1 MPERLLNLWQYFGSV
16 GIGFSIDATEN
27 HFEYIRY
34 PGKWSKFIRTV
45 KKIYKYST
53 THKNI
58 GCTLAPTISLFN
70 ITNILALQEFSMST
84 PES

>member
-45 KKIYKYST
+45 KKI
-53 THKNI
+53 
-58 GCTLAPTISLFN
+58 
-70 ITNILALQEFSMST
+70 
-84 PES
+84 